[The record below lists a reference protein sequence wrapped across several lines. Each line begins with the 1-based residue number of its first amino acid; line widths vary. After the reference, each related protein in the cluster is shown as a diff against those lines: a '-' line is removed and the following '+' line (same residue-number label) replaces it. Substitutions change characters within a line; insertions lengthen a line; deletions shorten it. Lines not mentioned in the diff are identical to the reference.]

1 MKFLKNISK
10 EEWIIGGAVALLVYV
25 LFSKKG
31 GKSGKTKAMGIQN
44 ANKYQKYG
52 TDVVSVAKEFET
64 LATGGYKWK
73 DKSGKPSTGM
83 PIDIYFKGAD
93 PIFKKPEDGST
104 YCTGYTFSV
113 AFTVALNRGL
123 LNDFTDKDIA
133 KMQEVWNAGDPKS
146 YPKLCVDAISK
157 PLASNLK
164 ALGKEVTIEQAKA
177 GDFCQIWRST
187 TSGHSVIVLEMI
199 KKDNKIVGIKYYSS
213 NSTKNPTTN
222 RSGAGENTEYFS
234 DSGGTMLRKNTYYA
248 RLNQ

>member
-1 MKFLKNISK
+1 
-10 EEWIIGGAVALLVYV
+10 
-25 LFSKKG
+25 
-31 GKSGKTKAMGIQN
+31 
-44 ANKYQKYG
+44 
-52 TDVVSVAKEFET
+52 
-64 LATGGYKWK
+64 
-73 DKSGKPSTGM
+73 M

-164 ALGKEVTIEQAKA
+164 ALGKEVTIDQAKA

>member
-1 MKFLKNISK
+1 MKTLKKIST
-10 EEWIIGGAVALLVYV
+10 EEWLIGGAIALLVYV
-25 LFSKKG
+25 LFSRKG
-31 GKSGKTKAMGIQN
+31 GGLGKTKAMGIQHSS
-44 ANKYQKYG
+44 KYQKYG
-52 TDVVSVAKEFET
+52 TDVVSVARAFEP
-64 LATGGYKWK
+64 LGTGGYVWK

-83 PIDIYFKGAD
+83 PIDIYFKGAE
-93 PIFKKPEDGST
+93 PLFKKPEDSST

-123 LNDFTDKDIA
+123 LNDFTDQNIV
-133 KMQEVWNAGDPKS
+133 KMQEVWNAGNPAS

-164 ALGKEVTIEQAKA
+164 ALGKEVTINEAKE

-187 TSGHSVIVLEMI
+187 KSGHSVIVLEMI
-199 KKDNKIVGIKYYSS
+199 KKDNKIIGIKYYSS
-213 NSTKNPTTN
+213 NSSKNPTTN

-248 RLNQ
+248 RLND